1 MPIYADISFVLRCL
15 EEPGSILAEAN
26 MTETT
31 FSELFTIS
39 VHNPPCD
46 TNTPFSPPFF
56 NCELFAISSPNLAI
70 LHVDQIAIVHAL
82 ADIGHVGS
90 AVYCA
95 MGENYNE
102 HFEHTL

>member
-26 MTETT
+26 RTETT
-31 FSELFTIS
+31 FSELFTIG

-46 TNTPFSPPFF
+46 TNTPFSPPLF

-70 LHVDQIAIVHAL
+70 LHVDQIAIVPAI

-90 AVYCA
+90 AVQCA